1 MSDQHV
7 DELTAIAADLDRIAV
22 GLRAYADN
30 CSANAEEVRRIVA
43 GLAAP
48 EAEAA
53 GAPVPYG
60 DVVVLPPG
68 SRVVL
73 PSGAEYGVEGVLHRL
88 PREEEFVAEVES
100 APLETP

>member
-43 GLAAP
+43 GLRVEQP
-48 EAEAA
+48 ET
-53 GAPVPYG
+53 GPVPYG